1 MSCFVS
7 AHFSLLDG
15 LNFVST
21 YYYKSISIY
30 VNNQRTWRFYWFKL
44 QLSQKLDFTRML
56 ASPTWHTRCMLYDD
70 MTQLFQKKDDMTQRV
85 MTSLY
90 YKERRQLKTFLT

>member
-1 MSCFVS
+1 
-7 AHFSLLDG
+7 
-15 LNFVST
+15 
-21 YYYKSISIY
+21 
-30 VNNQRTWRFYWFKL
+30 
-44 QLSQKLDFTRML
+44 LSQKLDFTRML

-90 YKERRQLKTFLT
+90 YKDRRQLKTSHLNRARLTSHAGPTRQIILEVDRVEGLLSGTDLRVP